1 MKNINKKFFLGKII
15 ALLLSLVMVFG
26 CLTGCANS
34 VKKQTENI
42 ESETAQTGNV
52 VSSQTYTA
60 SELPDVVRTLD
71 FGEGIEVS
79 DVKAVYISEEYY
91 EETYYNSLGNY
102 FIGYSAEELLA
113 LDGEACFFS
122 VSDDGSVTIE
132 TVNRGDMLKDYEAS
146 LLPPKQNNVL
156 RNFLIGGGVILVTA
170 TLSVFGSPAVAC
182 VAFSAFKG
190 ACLGATVGAAVYAT
204 GSAISYRISE
214 GTWKGAGDEILESA
228 SKGFMVGA
236 VTGAIS
242 GALGA
247 NNCFVAGTPVCLAGG
262 SSMAIENL
270 SVGAEVVCLSED
282 NPYDLTSSVV
292 VDTFSREVETTYIVN
307 CGNFNVETTAEHP
320 FYVVENGWTEAQYLE
335 SGDHLITQTVKTL
348 IVDNVTVK
356 HEPSIVYNFEVKDY
370 HTYYVG
376 GIDEDEFVLVHNS
389 CAHTQ
394 KEWANERTSY
404 WKKNGNFYKE
414 NYSTYKNQLSKSG
427 KYIVNES
434 NVQRMLAGKAPLDAV
449 GKSVQLHHAKGIT
462 TDMYSYIE
470 LTRAEHYA
478 NFRALHYWLYN

>member
-1 MKNINKKFFLGKII
+1 MKNINKTIFSGKII

-26 CLTGCANS
+26 CFTGCANS
-34 VKKQTENI
+34 AKNQTENI
-42 ESETAQTGNV
+42 ESETAQTGDV
-52 VSSQTYTA
+52 VFYQTYTA
-60 SELPDVVRTLD
+60 NELSAVVRTLD

-79 DVKAVYISEEYY
+79 DVKSVYISEEYY
-91 EETYYNSLGNY
+91 EESYYNSFGNY

-113 LDGEACFFS
+113 LDDEAWFFS
-122 VSDDGSVTIE
+122 VGDDGDITIE

-190 ACLGATVGAAVYAT
+190 AVVGATVGAAIYAT

-214 GTWKGAGDEILESA
+214 GTWKGAGNEILESA

-242 GALGA
+242 GTLGA
-247 NNCFVAGTPVCLAGG
+247 NNCFVAGTPVCLADG
-262 SSMAIENL
+262 SSVTIENL
-270 SVGAEVVCLSED
+270 SVGAKVVCSSED
-282 NPYDLTSSVV
+282 TPYALTSSVV
-292 VDTFSREVETTYIVN
+292 VDTFSREVETTYIVD

-335 SGDHLITQTVKTL
+335 SGDHLITQTGNTL
-348 IVDNVTVK
+348 MVDNVTAK
-356 HEPSIVYNFEVKDY
+356 YEPTTVYNFEVANY

-376 GIDEDEFVLVHNS
+376 GVGEDEFVLVHNS

-394 KEWANERTSY
+394 KEWANERTLH
-404 WKKNGNFYKE
+404 WKESGEFYKE
-414 NYSTYKNQLSKSG
+414 NFSVYRNQLSKSG

-434 NVQRMLAGKAPLDAV
+434 NVQRMLAGNAPLDAV
-449 GKSVQLHHAKGIT
+449 GKSVQLHHVKGIT
-462 TDMYSYIE
+462 IDMYTLFSLLLIVSIN
-470 LTRAEHYA
+470 LCHNGRKK
-478 NFRALHYWLYN
+478 